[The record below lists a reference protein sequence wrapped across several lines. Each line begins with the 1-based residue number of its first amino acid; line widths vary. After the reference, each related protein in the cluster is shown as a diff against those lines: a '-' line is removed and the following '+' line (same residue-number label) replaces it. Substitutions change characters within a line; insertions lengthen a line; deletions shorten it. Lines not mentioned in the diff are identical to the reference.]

1 MTSEIVKKQCSLK
14 KGTLNLAY
22 KQGLLFEKYRQPNK
36 FTTIKSCKSV
46 RIVFKTQSGSEF

>member
-22 KQGLLFEKYRQPNK
+22 KQGLLFEKYRQSNK
-36 FTTIKSCKSV
+36 FTTSKSCKSL
-46 RIVFKTQSGSEF
+46 RKVFNTQSGSEF